1 MCHQCAHSY
10 HTPIA
15 MIPDPPMLSAPPPPP
30 NNHPKHKRVNR
41 KCSHQYCDN
50 RVVQGGVCVTH
61 GTRRK
66 CCAHPGCEK
75 FVRNSGYCSAHGPS
89 RQTSTTLTR
98 AALFA
103 ESADRPHEDNIAP
116 SAHPNDDAHRE
127 GSGEDGDRDATG
139 IVRERAETDSK
150 PTTHAPTMATTKTT
164 TTGMTGAHT
173 PTTTTTTGKA
183 VQRARSKAA
192 MSAASREDPA
202 LVSYDGDDANND
214 GDGNHG
220 NGRLLN
226 HSANVG
232 QLPSTADDA
241 RRIHGPT
248 STSTTSSS
256 STSAVVVVHKDWNK
270 GYPRGAYVGGGGG
283 GSGSDDAWSGYNSS
297 SSGGN
302 SHGKHGG
309 GGGGGSGGHQHHN
322 SKKKTDL
329 SAHAVEYL
337 KNWMMSP
344 PWTCDCGEQIATVKA
359 RCGKCRRLR

>member
-1 MCHQCAHSY
+1 M
-10 HTPIA
+10 
-15 MIPDPPMLSAPPPPP
+15 
-30 NNHPKHKRVNR
+30 
-41 KCSHQYCDN
+41 
-50 RVVQGGVCVTH
+50 
-61 GTRRK
+61 
-66 CCAHPGCEK
+66 
-75 FVRNSGYCSAHGPS
+75 
-89 RQTSTTLTR
+89 
-98 AALFA
+98 FA

-256 STSAVVVVHKDWNK
+256 STSAVVVVHKDRNK

-302 SHGKHGG
+302 SHGKHG